1 MVMRS
6 ACLWAALALVL
17 PAAAADWP
25 EWRGPLR
32 DGRSLESNLPER
44 WSLAGENLLWKAPY
58 GARSSPVVHGG
69 RVYLQNGVGEGPTLQ
84 ERLLALD
91 ADSGKLLWE
100 HRWNIYLSDV
110 PPHRIAWASPAVDPA
125 TGIIYTFGG
134 NGTLLAISREG
145 KRLWMRSLKEDY
157 SLFTTHGGR
166 TATPIIDGDLVITSA
181 VASTWGAMANR
192 SHRLMAFDKRTGET
206 VWVSTPGGRPY
217 DTSYSN
223 PIIMDAGGM
232 RLLVMGLG
240 DGSLVGV
247 KPQTGEPVW
256 RIHVAQRGLNV
267 TPAAV
272 GTRVVFSHG
281 DENIGSNVMGMV
293 ASLDVRKKGELQQSE
308 LAWSKHGIEA
318 GTSSPVVDG
327 ERFYLIDSTA
337 NLAAYDHQTGREI
350 WKKNLGLAQRASP
363 VLADGKLYVGT
374 EGGKFYI
381 LRPRADGV
389 DVLSE
394 VTLPESKVGLYSAG
408 TPEPI
413 LGSAAVAN
421 GRIYF
426 VSTDTLYCIGPKQAV
441 RGPEVK
447 PAPLPKGAG
456 PVAWVQVRPEE
467 VTLKPG
473 AAVEFRAFAY
483 DAQGRLIGEQKAE
496 WSLDGLQAQMAGA
509 RLTAPAQTRGQA
521 GLVKAA
527 ISGVTGAAR
536 VRIVPAPDYTED
548 FNSYKEGD
556 VPPHWIS
563 AVAGRYKITEL
574 EGEKVL
580 FKEPNET
587 LFRRMR
593 VFFGPNDL
601 HDYTVEVDMM
611 APERRRQ
618 LGDGGIFAQRYGLVL
633 FGNGQRVEL
642 QPWQPETKR
651 TVSAKF
657 AWQKDTWYRLKLRVE
672 NLPQGGV
679 RARGKVWKRGEPEPD
694 AWLVDRTDPLG
705 EREGSPGI
713 FGDAQFGVYYDN
725 LKVTANR

>member
-1 MVMRS
+1 MRT
-6 ACLWAALALVL
+6 ACLWASLALVL
-17 PAAAADWP
+17 PAPAADWP

-32 DGRSLESNLPER
+32 DGRSTEKNLPAS
-44 WSLAGENLLWKAPY
+44 WAVDGPNMLWKAPF
-58 GARSSPVVHGG
+58 GARSSPVVHNG
-69 RVYLQNGVGEGPTLQ
+69 RVYLLNGVGAGPTLQ

-91 ADSGKLLWE
+91 ADTGKLLWE
-100 HRWNIYLSDV
+100 HRWNIFLSDV
-110 PPHRIAWASPAVDPA
+110 PSHRIAWGSPAVDA
-125 TGIIYTFGG
+125 ASGIIYTFGG
-134 NGTLLAISREG
+134 NGTLLAISPEG

-166 TATPIIDGDLVITSA
+166 TATPIIDGDLVIVNA
-181 VASTWGAMANR
+181 IASTWGAMANR
-192 SHRLMAFDKRTGET
+192 SHRLMAFDKKTGET

-223 PIIMDAGGM
+223 PIIIDVEGT
-232 RLLVMGLG
+232 RQLVMGLG
-240 DGSLVGV
+240 DGSVVGV
-247 KPQTGEPVW
+247 KPQTGEPIW
-256 RIHVAQRGLNV
+256 RMHVAQRGLNV

-272 GTRVVFSHG
+272 GPRVVFSHG
-281 DENIGSNVMGMV
+281 DENLASNVMGMV
-293 ASLDVRKKGELQQSE
+293 ASLDLRGKKGELPQST
-308 LAWSKHGIEA
+308 LAWSVLGVEA
-318 GTSSPVVDG
+318 GTSSPIVDG
-327 ERFYLIDSTA
+327 DRFYLLDVTA
-337 NLAAYDHQTGREI
+337 NLSAYDHQTGREL
-350 WKKNLGLAQRASP
+350 WKKNLGLAQRSSP
-363 VLADGKLYVGT
+363 VFADGKIYVGT

-381 LRPRADGV
+381 LRPSNSGV
-389 DVLSE
+389 EILSE
-394 VTLPESKVGLYSAG
+394 VLLPVSKVGLYSAG

-413 LGSAAVAN
+413 LGSPAIAN
-421 GRIYF
+421 GRVYF

-441 RGPEVK
+441 KTPAIPS
-447 PAPLPKGAG
+447 PAPGKGAG

-473 AAVEFRAFAY
+473 ATATFRALAY
-483 DAQGRLIGEQKAE
+483 DARGNLIGEQKAQ
-496 WSLDGLQAQMAGA
+496 WSLDALDAKLTGAQLA
-509 RLTAPAQTRGQA
+509 APAQTRGQA
-521 GLVKAA
+521 GHVKATINGIA
-527 ISGVTGAAR
+527 GAAR
-536 VRIVPAPDYTED
+536 VRITPVPDYTED
-548 FNSYKEGD
+548 FNSYAD
-556 VPPHWIS
+556 DAVPPHWIS
-563 AVAGRYKITEL
+563 ATAGRYKVTTL

-651 TVSAKF
+651 TVSAKIN
-657 AWQKDTWYRLKLRVE
+657 WQKDTWYRLKLRVE
-672 NLPQGGV
+672 NLPGGGV
-679 RARGKVWKRGEPEPD
+679 RARGKVWKRGDPEPE
-694 AWLVDRTDPLG
+694 AWLVERTDPLG